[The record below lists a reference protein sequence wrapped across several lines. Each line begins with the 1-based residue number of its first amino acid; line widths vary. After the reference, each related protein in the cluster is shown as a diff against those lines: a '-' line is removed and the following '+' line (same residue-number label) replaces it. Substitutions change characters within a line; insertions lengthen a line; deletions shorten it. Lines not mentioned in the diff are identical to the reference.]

1 MKKILVVD
9 DQKAICYSLKRFLE
23 SENYAVQTA
32 CSGKVA
38 LGLIK
43 DSEPDLVLMDVR
55 MPEMNGLEVLH
66 KIKASY
72 PAVQVFMMTAH
83 SSTDKAIQAM
93 KDGAHDYLMKPFD
106 NHELLIKIED
116 ALKTKA
122 MTAEIVSLDSC
133 EEDTSG
139 DRIIGKSQ
147 EMLEIYKQ
155 VGKLAITDATVL
167 ILGESGTGK
176 ELIARAI
183 YNYSNRSKK
192 NFLAINCAAIPAQL
206 LESELFGYEAGAFT
220 GANFKRIGKFELCN
234 GGTLFLDE
242 IGDLPFVLQAK
253 LLRVLH
259 DGKFFRL
266 GGSQKIQSDVRI
278 IAATHR
284 NLEEM
289 VKKGAFREDLFFRI
303 AVATITIPP
312 LRERRVD
319 IKSLV
324 QYFIQ
329 KYNKKHGKAIKGL
342 TIDALKNLEEYTWPG
357 NIRELENTV
366 QNLMV
371 FCNNDYLTIECC
383 ESPLNKNRCC
393 YENIDEA
400 IKNIVDM
407 VSKNKAY
414 GTFPGLIEKIEKS
427 MVQKALE
434 LTKGNQV
441 QAAELLKISRNT
453 LRKKMKQSHL

>member
-23 SENYAVQTA
+23 SEKYTVQTA
-32 CSGKVA
+32 CSGKEA
-38 LGLIK
+38 LLLIK
-43 DSEPDLVLMDVR
+43 NSEPDLVLMDVK
-55 MPEMNGLEVLH
+55 MPEMNGLEVLY
-66 KIKASY
+66 KIKTSY

-93 KDGAHDYLMKPFD
+93 KAGAYDYFMKPFD

-122 MTAEIVSLDSC
+122 MMADVVSFDSC
-133 EEDTSG
+133 EEDIAG
-139 DRIIGKSQ
+139 DKIIGKSQ
-147 EMLEIYKQ
+147 GMLEIYKQ

-192 NFLAINCAAIPAQL
+192 NFLAINCAAIPVQL
-206 LESELFGYEAGAFT
+206 LESELFGYEPGAFT
-220 GANFKRIGKFELCN
+220 GANFKRIGKFEQCN

-242 IGDLPFVLQAK
+242 IGDLPLILQAK
-253 LLRVLH
+253 ILRVLH
-259 DGKFFRL
+259 DGTFFRL

-303 AVATITIPP
+303 AVATIAIPP
-312 LRERRVD
+312 LRERRED
-319 IKSLV
+319 TKGLV

-329 KYNKKHGKAIKGL
+329 KYNKKHGTAIKGL
-342 TIDALKNLEEYTWPG
+342 TIGALKNLEEYNWPG

-366 QNLMV
+366 QNLMI
-371 FCNNDYLTIECC
+371 FCNNDYLTIECR
-383 ESPLNKNRCC
+383 ENPLNKSNSC
-393 YENIDEA
+393 ESIDEA
-400 IKNIVDM
+400 IKNIVDLAFND
-407 VSKNKAY
+407 KTY
-414 GTFPGLIEKIEKS
+414 GIFPGLIDKIEKT

-434 LTKGNQV
+434 LKKGNQV

-453 LRKKMKQSHL
+453 LRKKMAESDL